1 MSDLESMPDAS
12 LVARWTTHIKAGLGV
27 PDACLARAERL
38 TLLGAQE
45 RATPLL
51 IKAAKAGIADAQ
63 ARLGQAYLQGVGIL
77 PNMGQALRW
86 LHAAADQGNTDAHA
100 QLAELALQGVTDAAY
115 VGIFADISADQA
127 VQWEQAER
135 HARIAAV
142 GGSVQAKSLLAFI
155 LMDGP
160 EGGRNEVEAEALYR
174 DAAALGWAR
183 AQLGLALML
192 LRRGNAAAA
201 RAMLLR
207 AAADDLPLANYWL
220 GTLAESGLGQ
230 DADPADSAVRYRR
243 AAEAGCV
250 PAQTR
255 LGLALLT
262 GRGIAQDHFN
272 AETWLRRAAIGGDV
286 QAAVI
291 LGLMASDAQDQPPNM
306 VDAIAWLERAAEAG
320 HAGAARS
327 LGQFHRMGKGVPRDN
342 LEAARWFRAAVAA
355 GDTGAWADRFSMVL
369 AGHAEA
375 EERNQV
381 IRWLLAEAKAGD
393 AGALFKLGLC
403 RAHGAQ
409 GRVNTAL
416 ARFYFLTAARD
427 GLADAAAAA
436 GEMLVNGR
444 GGPADLPHGV
454 ALLRQAAQDGHAG
467 ANYALGVLLSETD
480 ALHRAADAGHP
491 GARIRLEELAPA

>member
-1 MSDLESMPDAS
+1 MPDAS
-12 LVARWTTHIKAGLGV
+12 LVARWATHIKAGLGV
-27 PDACLARAERL
+27 PDACLERAERL
-38 TLLGAQE
+38 ILLGAQE

-51 IKAAKAGIADAQ
+51 IKAAKAGIAEAQ
-63 ARLGQAYLQGVGIL
+63 ARLGQAYLHGMGIL

-115 VGIFADISADQA
+115 IGIFADIRADQA
-127 VQWEQAER
+127 VKWEQAER
-135 HARIAAV
+135 HARIAAS

-160 EGGRNEVEAEALYR
+160 SDCRSEAEAEALYR
-174 DAAALGWAR
+174 DAATSGWAR
-183 AQLGLALML
+183 AQLGLALIL
-192 LRRGNAAAA
+192 LRRGDAIAA
-201 RAMLLR
+201 RDMLLR
-207 AAADDLPLANYWL
+207 AAIADLPLANYWL

-230 DADPADSAVRYRR
+230 DADPVDSTDRYRR

-262 GRGIAQDHFN
+262 GRGIARDPFN
-272 AETWLRRAAIGGDV
+272 SETWLRRAATGGDV
-286 QAAVI
+286 QAAVV

-320 HAGAARS
+320 HAGAARA

-342 LEAARWFRAAVAA
+342 LEAARWFRAAVSA
-355 GDTGAWADRFSMVL
+355 GDAGAWADRLSMVL
-369 AGHAEA
+369 AGHAETG
-375 EERNQV
+375 ERHQV

-403 RAHGAQ
+403 RAHNAQ
-409 GRVNTAL
+409 GRINTVL

-427 GLADAAAAA
+427 GQADAAAAA

-454 ALLRQAAQDGHAG
+454 ELLRQAAWHGHAG
-467 ANYALGVLLSETD
+467 ANYALGVLFSDTD
-480 ALHRAADAGHP
+480 ALHRAAEAGHT
-491 GARIRLEELAPA
+491 GARVRLEQPVPV